1 MSEVFEMIAPL
12 SNVNDNSVVVC
23 EHLAEDGASVTK
35 GQPVIGIETSKAT
48 SELTAPADGI
58 IRYVVKV
65 GDEVPNGTVLA
76 VVGSVSEDIDEYL
89 KRFDRKI
96 AEKKNENTDPARLS
110 KPYGVNFIKSADS
123 DNTSFGIFENAV
135 TLGEIT
141 ARDGEKVNEGCV
153 LARVRSS
160 DGIES
165 IKAPVSGYVF
175 WEAALYETIQPGEA
189 AGVISVSG
197 VRPEGI
203 RSKNR
208 VVKRKEIKYGSLR
221 ISAAAQRALDE
232 HNTTAQALG
241 LSGLVTAKDVLECF
255 SHDADNGIGRDDT
268 AKNDNTGTEQ
278 PKKRRP
284 VHQSEGHFE
293 KLSRS
298 KRSEAA
304 FLSEANNEAVISRV
318 SVLVPTKG
326 IFTECSED
334 PELAGK
340 FSAIVI
346 METAA
351 LLKKYAVLRSVFE
364 DGNVF
369 IYDDINIGYAISIDS
384 GLKVPV
390 FHKCDGTALDEMI
403 TQKETYI
410 EKYIEGSLN
419 PDDLSGGT
427 FTITDMSQ
435 SGCFMFDP
443 VLNLGQSAILGI
455 GGENTTHTEYPL
467 ILAFDHRVCDG
478 MTAAAFLNELKERL
492 IAHENA
498 LLPEPDK
505 EDDVLDREVY
515 CDYCFR
521 DAQELSRKGHYLF
534 KSVDENGEE
543 KYICS
548 ICAAGY

>member
-1 MSEVFEMIAPL
+1 MSEVFELIAPL

-23 EHLAEDGASVTK
+23 EHLTEDGAQVTK

-65 GDEVPNGTVLA
+65 GDEVPNGTMLA
-76 VVGSVSEDIDEYL
+76 VVSASPEDIDEYL
-89 KRFDRKI
+89 RETRRKNKEI
-96 AEKKNENTDPARLS
+96 KAENKASSLLNKPAGKAGTKFTDNNNTP
-110 KPYGVNFIKSADS
+110 
-123 DNTSFGIFENAV
+123 FGIFENAV

-141 ARDGEKVNEGCV
+141 VRDGEKVNEGSL
-153 LARVRSS
+153 LARVRSA

-175 WEAALYETIQPGEA
+175 WETALYETIQPGEA
-189 AGVISVSG
+189 AGVISGSG

-203 RSKNR
+203 YSKGR
-208 VVKRKEIKYGSLR
+208 KVKRAGIKYGSLR
-221 ISAAAQRALDE
+221 ISAAAQRVLDE

-241 LSGLVTAKDVLECF
+241 LTGLVTAKDVLGCF
-255 SHDADNGIGRDDT
+255 SGETDSGNSQRDLGADDHEVTGRI
-268 AKNDNTGTEQ
+268 
-278 PKKRRP
+278 KKISP
-284 VHQSEGHFE
+284 VHQAGGHIE
-293 KLSRS
+293 KLSKS

-304 FLSEANNEAVISRV
+304 FLSEANSETVISRV

-326 IFTECSED
+326 IFTACSED

-351 LLKKYAVLRSVFE
+351 LLKKYSVLRSVFE

-369 IYDDINIGYAISIDS
+369 VYDDINIGYAISIDS

-390 FHKCDGTALDEMI
+390 FRGCDGSGLDKI
-403 TQKETYI
+403 IAQKETYI
-410 EKYIEGSLN
+410 EKYIDGTLN
-419 PDDLSGGT
+419 VDDLSGGT

-505 EDDVLDREVY
+505 EDDVMDREVY

-521 DAQELSRKGHYLF
+521 DAEELSRKGHYLF